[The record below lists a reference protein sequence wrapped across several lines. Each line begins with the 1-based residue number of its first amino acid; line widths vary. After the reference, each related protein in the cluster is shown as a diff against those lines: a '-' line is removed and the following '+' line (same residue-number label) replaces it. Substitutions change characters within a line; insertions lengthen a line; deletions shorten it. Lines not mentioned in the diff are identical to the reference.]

1 MWKKIVGGLAALI
14 VVFLIVVA
22 TRPDTY
28 HVERS
33 STISAA
39 PEAVY
44 AYVADFR
51 KWEAW
56 SPWEKIDLK
65 MKKTYEGTQG
75 SVGASY
81 AWEGNDEVGAGKMT
95 VLTAEAGK
103 RFEVDLHFIKPFESS
118 AKNGFAFNSTGKE
131 TKVTW
136 FMDGKNDF
144 MGKAMCMFMDMD
156 KMIGKDF
163 EKGLADLKKVS
174 ESAPAPAAAN

>member
-1 MWKKIVGGLAALI
+1 MWKKIAGGVAALI

-33 STISAA
+33 INISAT
-39 PEAVY
+39 PEAIY
-44 AYVADFR
+44 AQVSDFH

-56 SPWEKIDLK
+56 SPWDK
-65 MKKTYEGTQG
+65 MDPNMKRTFKGTQG
-75 SVGASY
+75 T
-81 AWEGNDEVGAGKMT
+81 VGAGYGWVGNDQVGEGTMT
-95 VLTAEAGK
+95 VLTADAPK
-103 RFEVDLHFIKPFESS
+103 RFEVDLHFIKPFDSS
-118 AKNGFAFNSTGKE
+118 AKNGFTFASTGKE

-136 FMDGKNDF
+136 SMDGTNNF
-144 MGKAMCMFMDMD
+144 ISKAMCIFMDMD

-163 EKGLADLKKVS
+163 EKGLAQLKQVS